1 MNKKQK
7 KQKIIKCLRSGLS
20 INGACRLAK
29 ISRTTYYRWL
39 EESGVDG
46 GWTSKVEEARGMCE
60 QKYLRTHDRYAE
72 EKKDTRAIEWRL
84 KVTFPEQY
92 GDKKQI
98 DVQMNNP
105 HQQSDEMFAQ
115 MVEQSNLA
123 YSRRSTDINEAEEV
137 TNEEEDQN

>member
-20 INGACRLAK
+20 IVGACRIAK
-29 ISRTTYYRWL
+29 ISRTTFYRWL
-39 EESGVDG
+39 EESGADG
-46 GWTSKVEEARGMCE
+46 NWTSKVEEARGMCE

-72 EKKDTRAIEWRL
+72 ERKDTRAIEWRL

-98 DVQMNNP
+98 DVQLNNP
-105 HQQSDEMFAQ
+105 HQQSDEIFAA
-115 MVEQSNLA
+115 MVEQSNQA
-123 YSRRSTDINEAEEV
+123 YARGLTH
-137 TNEEEDQN
+137 TEEEGSDDEGTSET

>member
-20 INGACRLAK
+20 IIGACRIAK

-46 GWTSKVEEARGMCE
+46 NWTSKVEEARGMCE

-92 GDKKQI
+92 GDKRQI
-98 DVQMNNP
+98 DVQLNNP
-105 HQQSDEMFAQ
+105 HQQSDEMFAA
-115 MVEQSNLA
+115 MVEQSNQA
-123 YSRRSTDINEAEEV
+123 YARGLDT
-137 TNEEEDQN
+137 TTEEESDDEGQG